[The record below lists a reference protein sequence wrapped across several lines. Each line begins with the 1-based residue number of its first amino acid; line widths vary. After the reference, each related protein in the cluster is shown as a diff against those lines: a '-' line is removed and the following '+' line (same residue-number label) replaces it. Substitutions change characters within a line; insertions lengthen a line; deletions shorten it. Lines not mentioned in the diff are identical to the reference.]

1 MGNGPDR
8 PGEEEGM
15 NKEWQKEYRKL
26 TGEEREEL
34 SKLICSGYVEPDEEN
49 RCDIVDLTLQ
59 DGTRVRGSYEW
70 DSEDWIEL
78 EVWNE

>member
-1 MGNGPDR
+1 
-8 PGEEEGM
+8 M

-49 RCDIVDLTLQ
+49 RCDIVDLTLKT
-59 DGTRVRGSYEW
+59 GTRVRGSYEW
-70 DSEDWIEL
+70 DSEVRTWQVGYWIEL